1 MQTWTLDVRPFW
13 ASVLLI
19 YRLHPQKG
27 DFQGPGKVCGGCVR
41 AYRAWYL
48 EVMGLEYL
56 IFGI

>member
-1 MQTWTLDVRPFW
+1 M
-13 ASVLLI
+13 SVLFGLLSYLFI
-19 YRLHPQKG
+19 GYIPKKG
-27 DFQGPGKVCGGCVR
+27 TSMVPGKVCRGCVR